1 MKKIFTVDSIM
12 VSFIAAMGYGFGYTV
27 PSAFGLHPVICLA
40 ICLALGSVLD
50 MIANKI
56 IFCAY
61 VQKSA
66 KRRYISFAC
75 IALIFLAGY
84 FFLSRFFA
92 YSLWT
97 DVKSEM
103 TFSVV
108 LPIAFFFAS
117 FGINILKKK
126 ALLKKYGTG
135 ESGFLIDQKVTEAMK
150 ALNGENRKL
159 PEHTGKD
166 PVVRTVTGSYIG
178 KKDKNGV
185 CFLGIPYASA
195 ERWKKPV
202 PAEASDGIY
211 EACYFGNTE
220 PQPENRHNVLSF
232 LNQGEDCLSLNIWAA
247 KLEPQANKPV
257 FVYIHGGDGRYGG
270 SASPVC
276 YLKNIAEAI
285 PDAVFVSI
293 NYRFGLFGV
302 VDFASSGCPD
312 AEEYADSTGLSLL
325 DQLEALKWI
334 KANIP
339 AFGGNPENITL
350 AGDSVGG
357 TCICMLAAMEKA
369 KGLFQRA
376 LILCASSQDTPSD
389 DEKASRLGKKLLEEF
404 HAGSIAGLK
413 TVTAEQLREFS
424 GQNYDLLET
433 PPLDGRVAPQ
443 DISRAYRNGAAS
455 GVEFIFG
462 FAADDLSTWQAML
475 AGEVSHDD
483 LMAAYY
489 EEFKSVVG
497 AKKANKLEALLQK
510 YMQPGMSITDA
521 RKSLLADMQYK
532 AKVLHDCKTLAAAGN
547 KVRCFCWDVSGDIEK
562 LTANTVSMV
571 TAILGNF
578 EIAEQ
583 MGYLHDKGLTEIMQA
598 LVSRFMRGQKPEL
611 FNNEVKGVSEII
623 WNEFEADRYSVL
635 HIQKD
640 SIRMSESAFSGN
652 VCELEKLVFED

>member
-84 FFLSRFFA
+84 SYLSRFFA

-103 TFSVV
+103 TYSVV
-108 LPIAFFFAS
+108 LPIAFFFVS

-126 ALLKKYGTG
+126 ALFKKYGTG
-135 ESGFLIDQKVTEAMK
+135 ESGFLLDQKTTEAMK

-159 PEHTGKD
+159 PEYTGKD

-178 KKDKNGV
+178 KKDKSGV

-211 EACYFGNTE
+211 EAYFFGNTE

-232 LNQGEDCLSLNIWAA
+232 LNQGEDCLNLNIWAA

-257 FVYIHGGDGRYGG
+257 FVYVHGGDGRYGG

-285 PDAVFVSI
+285 SDAVFVSI

-334 KANIP
+334 KANIS

-350 AGDSVGG
+350 AGDSIGG

-389 DEKASRLGKKLLEEF
+389 DEIASRLGKKLLEEF

-443 DISRAYRNGAAS
+443 DISQAYRNGAAS

-475 AGEVSHDD
+475 AGEVSLDD
-483 LMAAYY
+483 LMASYY
-489 EEFKSVVG
+489 EEFRSVVG
-497 AKKANKLEALLQK
+497 TEKANKLEALLQR

-521 RKSLLADMQYK
+521 QKSMLADVQYK

-652 VCELEKLVFED
+652 ACELEKLVFED